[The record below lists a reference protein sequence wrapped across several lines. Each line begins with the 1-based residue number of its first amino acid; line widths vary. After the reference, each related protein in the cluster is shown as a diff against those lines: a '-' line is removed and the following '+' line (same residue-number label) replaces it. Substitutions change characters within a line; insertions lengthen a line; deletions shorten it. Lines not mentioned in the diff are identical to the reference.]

1 MLSFHRR
8 GGTAGWGRPGAR
20 GAWLCWLLL
29 AALAGLSGAPA
40 ARAQAISTVAGTG
53 VQGFGGDGGP
63 ATSAQMN
70 FAYGVAADGAGA
82 IYIVDSANHR
92 VRRVDAAGTIATVA
106 GTGVAGYGG
115 DGGPA
120 VAAQL
125 NEPRGIALDAAGNL
139 YVADLNNHRIRRV
152 DAGGTITTVAG
163 TGAAGFSGDGGAATA
178 AQLNSPFGVAADG
191 AGRIYI
197 ADSANYRVRRVD
209 AGGTIATIAGIG
221 TPGYGGDN
229 GPALAAQFQFIFG
242 IFRDG
247 TGNLFLADGNNHRI
261 RRVDAGGTM
270 TTVAG
275 TGTSG
280 FGGNGGSAVA
290 AQLNFPAGV
299 VVDGGGVLYIADA
312 GNNRVRQVDT
322 GGTITSVAGTG
333 TSGYGG
339 DGGPAMAA
347 QLQFPFALA
356 LGTRGLLYV
365 ADTAN
370 FRTRLVTLP
379 IPPGAPTGLGA
390 TASDG
395 QARLA
400 WTAPAD
406 AGSSPV
412 SGYTATG
419 TPVGGGAAVSCTAT
433 APSTQCTAAGLGDGV
448 VYRFT
453 VRATSGAGDSPASD
467 AVQVASAGAVPGM
480 AGAAGTV
487 VSGGGSGCALVPAAT
502 GFGAVPAGLPAGAT
516 VAAGAFRFRAEGCAG
531 AALTVSVTYPEP
543 LPAAARIYQYG
554 PPVAGQA
561 AAWSEP
567 AGASLSVDRRT
578 VTYGVSDDGAF
589 DADTVAAGAIEGR
602 LAPLVLAVA
611 SGIQPVPVAGGWG
624 LGLMALLMAATGL
637 AGLHRTRRRPA

>member
-1 MLSFHRR
+1 M
-8 GGTAGWGRPGAR
+8 AGWGRPGAR
-20 GAWLCWLLL
+20 GASLCRLLL
-29 AALAGLSGAPA
+29 VALVALAGLGGVPA
-40 ARAQAISTVAGTG
+40 ARAQTISTVAGTG

-63 ATSAQMN
+63 AVSAQLN
-70 FAYGVAADGAGA
+70 FSYGVAADAAGA
-82 IYIVDSANHR
+82 LYIVDSGNHR
-92 VRRVDAAGTIATVA
+92 VRRVDAAGTIVTVA

-125 NEPRGIALDAAGNL
+125 NEPRGIAVDAAGNL

-178 AQLNSPFGVAADG
+178 AQLNSPFGVATDG

-209 AGGTIATIAGIG
+209 TGGTITTIAGTG
-221 TPGYGGDN
+221 APGYGGDN
-229 GPALAAQFQFIFG
+229 GPALAAQFQFVFG
-242 IFRDG
+242 IVLDG
-247 TGNLFLADGNNHRI
+247 AGNFFLADGNNHRI

-270 TTVAG
+270 ATVAG
-275 TGTSG
+275 TGASG
-280 FGGNGGSAVA
+280 FGGDGGSAAA
-290 AQLNFPAGV
+290 AQLNFPSGV
-299 VVDGGGVLYIADA
+299 VADGTGVLYIADA
-312 GNNRVRQVDT
+312 GNNRIRRVDAA
-322 GGTITSVAGTG
+322 GTVSTVAGTG

-339 DGGPAMAA
+339 DGGPATAA

-356 LGTRGLLYV
+356 LRNRGLLYL
-365 ADTAN
+365 ADSAN
-370 FRTRLVTLP
+370 FRTRLVSLP

-419 TPVGGGAAVSCTAT
+419 TPVGGGAAVSCAAT
-433 APSTQCTAAGLGDGV
+433 APATQCTAAGLGDGV

-453 VRATSGAGDSPASD
+453 VRATSGAGDSAASD

-502 GFGAVPAGLPAGAT
+502 GFGAAVPAGLPAGAT
-516 VAAGAFRFRAEGCAG
+516 LAAGVFRFRAEGCAG
-531 AALTVSVTYPEP
+531 AALTVSVTYPGP
-543 LPAAARIYQYG
+543 LPAGARIYQYG

-567 AGASLSVDRRT
+567 AGASLSADRRT
-578 VTYGVSDDGAF
+578 VTYAVADDGAF
-589 DADTVAAGAIEGR
+589 DGDTVAAGAVEGR
-602 LAPLVLAVA
+602 LAAVVLAA
-611 SGIQPVPVAGGWG
+611 AGGIQAVPVAGGWG
-624 LGLMALLMAATGL
+624 LGLMALLVAAMGL
-637 AGLHRTRRRPA
+637 AGLRRTRRGPA